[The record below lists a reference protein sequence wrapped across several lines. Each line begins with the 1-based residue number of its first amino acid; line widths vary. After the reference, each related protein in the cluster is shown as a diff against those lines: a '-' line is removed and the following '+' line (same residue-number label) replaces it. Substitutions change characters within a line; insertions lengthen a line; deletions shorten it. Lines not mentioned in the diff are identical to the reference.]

1 MARRHLEKKK
11 LFQQRERNKRGTGW
25 GTAAH
30 TLSLFEW
37 QLSVPQGRHS
47 EEEKPASSTS
57 HRYVSL
63 YTLTHTRVAIHAYLY
78 RTKMLC
84 TCTCI
89 LSSPF
94 FLSLSLSFQS
104 VCLPFWFFISCISCV
119 FFIFHFFYCVE
130 RAQFSPPTGNSSKS
144 WCVRSIQSFSHTGL
158 TPGLT
163 FISLPHLFLFSSS
176 LHHLLF
182 FIFLWY
188 FLTFFSFSLSLAP
201 SSYPSVRSINM
212 PNRLCVCVCVYMLCH
227 CILASS
233 IHRDCTVP
241 GRGHLSFSLLFSV
254 HVPCLPPPPFLG
266 GEKRKKK
273 KICCGDTE

>member
-1 MARRHLEKKK
+1 MHIS
-11 LFQQRERNKRGTGW
+11 
-25 GTAAH
+25 TAPRCCVH
-30 TLSLFEW
+30 
-37 QLSVPQGRHS
+37 V
-47 EEEKPASSTS
+47 
-57 HRYVSL
+57 
-63 YTLTHTRVAIHAYLY
+63 RVFYP
-78 RTKMLC
+78 RP
-84 TCTCI
+84 
-89 LSSPF
+89 SFS
-94 FLSLSLSFQS
+94 LSLSLSNRFAF
-104 VCLPFWFFISCISCV
+104 PFDSSSLAFRMYFY
-119 FFIFHFFYCVE
+119 FPFFYCVE

-212 PNRLCVCVCVYMLCH
+212 PNRLCVYVCVYMLCH

-254 HVPCLPPPPFLG
+254 HVPCLPPPTFFG
-266 GEKRKKK
+266 GWEKRKNQLWRHWIIET
-273 KICCGDTE
+273 KIKAISERSRIGLSSNNKQGMENLHFFCILFLILFMHLCFFVLQQDFYLFKEHTHTAP